1 MISVSILGNM
11 ALLNGDACCV
21 LETTLQL
28 VDFAFQVK
36 HRSAVNG
43 WLWFAFFM
51 PAKAR
56 LMLVTGC
63 LDNSGLSTCTS
74 NFSPMS
80 SSHVLLSIL
89 PDASP
94 FHGSFGPMC
103 FFLVLTFHMLG
114 TCCAADISITYI
126 CTSVYSYFYS
136 TCSFCLHVDET
147 LHPALLHYCGSLLA
161 SNILALYM
169 FHCMIAAAGL
179 GALAS
184 L

>member
-1 MISVSILGNM
+1 M

-103 FFLVLTFHMLG
+103 FFWCLHFTCLALAVLLTFLLL
-114 TCCAADISITYI
+114 IY
-126 CTSVYSYFYS
+126 
-136 TCSFCLHVDET
+136 
-147 LHPALLHYCGSLLA
+147 ALLCIHTFIAPAVSVSMLMRHYIQLSCTIVVLSWPLT
-161 SNILALYM
+161 YW
-169 FHCMIAAAGL
+169 HCTCFIA
-179 GALAS
+179 
-184 L
+184 

>member
-28 VDFAFQVK
+28 VDFAWVPMVLVTLYHVWYRSFFSILFAVGSFQVK
-36 HRSAVNG
+36 RRSAVNG

-103 FFLVLTFHMLG
+103 FFSGVYISHAWHLL
-114 TCCAADISITYI
+114 CC
-126 CTSVYSYFYS
+126 
-136 TCSFCLHVDET
+136 
-147 LHPALLHYCGSLLA
+147 
-161 SNILALYM
+161 
-169 FHCMIAAAGL
+169 
-179 GALAS
+179 
-184 L
+184 